1 MQKMLESIRQN
12 QIGCIL
18 VKDISRFSR
27 NYIEAGTYLN
37 QVFPFMGVDFIAVN
51 DGYDSRDQ
59 KGLTIDFD
67 TEFRTLVYALY
78 SKDISIKVKTSFD
91 TKCAA
96 GEYVFGQVPLGYEK
110 SREVKNRVVVNERE
124 IGRAHV

>member
-67 TEFRTLVYALY
+67 TEFRTLV
-78 SKDISIKVKTSFD
+78 
-91 TKCAA
+91 
-96 GEYVFGQVPLGYEK
+96 
-110 SREVKNRVVVNERE
+110 
-124 IGRAHV
+124 